1 MMKIDFNNGK
11 KLVILSIWIDNCV
24 SLLVR
29 VFLNK
34 LKSKGDKTK
43 YHIVI
48 TIILLAT
55 IYKPSENGELLLFE
69 RYNAIIIKIK
79 STAKRTDYFS
89 FPLWFLKQM
98 VEYF

>member
-1 MMKIDFNNGK
+1 MKIDFNNGK

-79 STAKRTDYFS
+79 STAKKNRLLFFPFVVFKTDG
-89 FPLWFLKQM
+89 
-98 VEYF
+98 